1 MVEAKHKG
9 LKTPSR
15 RQLRV
20 AEILR
25 HSLAG
30 LLQCFPMRRGDRNID
45 VMITV
50 TAVSMSPDLKHA
62 RVFVRGFHQLALP
75 KDWLHQLRKERG
87 HLRSALNVELKYT
100 PNLHFVEDESFTYA
114 NKIETLIAEDHARDA
129 ATESE

>member
-1 MVEAKHKG
+1 MVQVKHKG
-9 LKTPSR
+9 QKTPGR

-30 LLQCFPMRRGDRNID
+30 LLQCFPMQRGDLRIE

-50 TAVSMSPDLKHA
+50 TAVAMSPDLKHA
-62 RVFVRGFHQLALP
+62 RVYVRGFHQKPLP
-75 KDWLHQLRKERG
+75 KDWLQQLRTARG
-87 HLRSALNVELKYT
+87 SLRSRLNLDLKYT

-114 NKIETLIAEDHARDA
+114 NRIESLIAEDHARHDQV
-129 ATESE
+129 E

>member
-9 LKTPSR
+9 QRTPGR

-75 KDWLHQLRKERG
+75 KDWLQQLRTERG
-87 HLRSALNVELKYT
+87 QLRSSLNLDLKYT

-114 NKIETLIAEDHARDA
+114 NKIESLIAEDHARDA

>member
-9 LKTPSR
+9 QKTPGR

-30 LLQCFPMRRGDRNID
+30 LLQCFLMRRGDRHIEA
-45 VMITV
+45 MITV

-62 RVFVRGFHQLALP
+62 RVFVRGFHQQKLP
-75 KDWLHQLRKERG
+75 KDWLHQLRTARG
-87 HLRSALNVELKYT
+87 NLRSSLNLDLKYT

-114 NKIETLIAEDHARDA
+114 NKIESLIAEDHARDTV
-129 ATESE
+129 TEQE